1 MPMAK
6 RTSFVV
12 PTELRM
18 IAAQA
23 VADDRRLL
31 SSLVVLALE
40 EYLGKRGHLPEQAQ
54 RRAKSSS
61 PWSRRALIF
70 NDCALTTHHNGAK
83 GCSLCP
89 WPLPT

>member
-12 PTELRM
+12 PTELRK

-54 RRAKSSS
+54 RRAKFTS
-61 PWSRRALIF
+61 PFLARGPAE
-70 NDCALTTHHNGAK
+70 
-83 GCSLCP
+83 P
-89 WPLPT
+89 

>member
-12 PTELRM
+12 PTELRK

-40 EYLGKRGHLPEQAQ
+40 EYLGKRGRPA
-54 RRAKSSS
+54 
-61 PWSRRALIF
+61 
-70 NDCALTTHHNGAK
+70 GAGATARK
-83 GCSLCP
+83 IY
-89 WPLPT
+89 